1 MLFLPKC
8 SIFEKAV
15 NFEMVRRSIM
25 SQAKVDKYKEAKKN
39 RKKIMAKEK
48 RQRVAA
54 YIAGC
59 VVAVVIVGWAGYSGY
74 RVYENNK
81 PVETIYANLD
91 AISDY
96 MTSLNAEE

>member
-1 MLFLPKC
+1 
-8 SIFEKAV
+8 
-15 NFEMVRRSIM
+15 M
-25 SQAKVDKYKEAKKN
+25 SQAKVDKYKEEKKN
-39 RKKIMAKEK
+39 RKKTMAKEK

-74 RVYENNK
+74 RAYENNK